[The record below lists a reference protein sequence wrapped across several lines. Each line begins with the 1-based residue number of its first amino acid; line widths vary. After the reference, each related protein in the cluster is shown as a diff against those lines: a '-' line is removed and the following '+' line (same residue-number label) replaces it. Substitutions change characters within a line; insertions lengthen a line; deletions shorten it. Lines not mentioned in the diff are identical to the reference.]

1 MPISNSGLILPT
13 SAVDSKLEEVYNAY
27 PKLRQSTIKHSY
39 SIAPEAKDLLMKN
52 EEGFWTITVFKR
64 LTDLGVTNAMGL
76 QMGLKV
82 DQNAR
87 TMVPYPDL
95 FYGKLIDVIIY
106 AADKVP
112 DFVFEGVTG
121 NLNKMPEPIFLNPET
136 GEKDE
141 NGRVT
146 FEPKVVE

>member
-39 SIAPEAKDLLMKN
+39 SIAPEAKDLLLKN
-52 EEGFWTITVFKR
+52 E
-64 LTDLGVTNAMGL
+64 
-76 QMGLKV
+76 GLKV

-106 AADKVP
+106 AADTVP
-112 DFVFEGVTG
+112 DFVFDGVTG
-121 NLNKMPEPIFLNPET
+121 NLSKMPDPIFLNPET

-146 FEPKVVE
+146 FEAKVVG